1 MAEPLDAAI
10 ETSAIYFRSA
20 SEQPEGS
27 GEDVYLTRFPGGERK
42 WQVSFK
48 GGRFPRWNGQGN
60 ELFYIEGNVLMSVE
74 LTTAP
79 SLVVGVPERLFT
91 FENLNLGYDVSADG
105 ERFLVLEDV
114 DPGAGSSIVVVQNWF
129 AEIRGKIT
137 N

>member
-1 MAEPLDAAI
+1 MGYL
-10 ETSAIYFRSA
+10 IYD
-20 SEQPEGS
+20 GS
-27 GEDVYLTRFPGGERK
+27 GERSGTRLDLLYIRLEGE
-42 WQVSFK
+42 VSFK

-79 SLVVGVPERLFT
+79 SLVLGMPERLFT

-129 AEIRGKIT
+129 AEIRGEIT